1 MGRDIKK
8 SKVKSLPQQAVSRGQ
23 KPKVTPSLPPLE
35 KGGWGDLTPDLSVNI
50 AGIKLKNPVMTASGT
65 FGYGEEFAPYMDLNR
80 LGAVVVKGLSLKPR
94 QGNPPPRIVE
104 TAAGMLNSIGLQ
116 NVGVEVFVEKK
127 LPFLKKFD
135 TKVIVNFFGD
145 SIDEYCEVARVLDGT
160 EGIAGLEINISCPNK
175 QEGWLEF
182 GTNPDLTFRVVN
194 AVRQSTKLPLIVKL
208 SPNVTDITVIAKAAI
223 DAGSDALSLINTFSG
238 MAVDINTRR
247 PKLANIIGGLS
258 GPAIKPVALK
268 MIWQTAKAVKAPL
281 IGIGGIMT
289 AEDAI
294 EFMLVGASAV
304 QVGTANF
311 VDPQASIKILEGIED
326 YFKKNKIK
334 DVKELV
340 QSLKV

>member
-1 MGRDIKK
+1 MGRNIKK
-8 SKVKSLPQQAVSRGQ
+8 SQRVKVSESQSKKQLQQ
-23 KPKVTPSLPPLE
+23 
-35 KGGWGDLTPDLSVNI
+35 DLSVNI
-50 AGIKLKNPVMTASGT
+50 AGIELKNPVMTASGT
-65 FGYGEEFAPYMDLNR
+65 FGYGEEFAPYLDLNR
-80 LGAVVVKGLSLKPR
+80 LGAVAVKGLSLKPR

-145 SIDEYCEVARVLDGT
+145 SIDEYCEVAKALDAA
-160 EGIAGLEINISCPNK
+160 EGIAGLEMNISCPNK

-182 GTNPDLTFRVVN
+182 GTNPEMTYKVVN
-194 AVRQSTKLPLIVKL
+194 AVRKCTKLPVIVKL
-208 SPNVTDITVIAKAAI
+208 SPNVTDITVIAKAAV
-223 DAGSDALSLINTFSG
+223 DAGAEALSLINTLSG
-238 MAVDINTRR
+238 MAVNINTRR

-268 MIWQTAKAVKAPL
+268 MVWQVAKTVQVPL

-311 VDPQASIKILEGIED
+311 IDPEASVKMIEGIEN
-326 YFKKNKIK
+326 YCRKNGTKSV
-334 DVKELV
+334 DELV
-340 QSLKV
+340 RSE

>member
-1 MGRDIKK
+1 MGRNIKK
-8 SKVKSLPQQAVSRGQ
+8 SQRVKVSESQSKKQLQQ
-23 KPKVTPSLPPLE
+23 
-35 KGGWGDLTPDLSVNI
+35 DLSVNI
-50 AGIKLKNPVMTASGT
+50 AGIELKNPVMTASGT
-65 FGYGEEFAPYMDLNR
+65 FGYGEEFAPYLDLNR
-80 LGAVVVKGLSLKPR
+80 LGAVAVKGLSLKPR

-145 SIDEYCEVARVLDGT
+145 SIDEYCEVAKALDAA
-160 EGIAGLEINISCPNK
+160 EGIAGLEMNISCPNK

-182 GTNPDLTFRVVN
+182 GTKPAMTFKVVK

-238 MAVDINTRR
+238 MAVDINPRR

-268 MIWQTAKAVKAPL
+268 MIWQTAKAVKAPI

-294 EFMLVGASAV
+294 ELVG
-304 QVGTANF
+304 
-311 VDPQASIKILEGIED
+311 
-326 YFKKNKIK
+326 
-334 DVKELV
+334 
-340 QSLKV
+340 SLRG